1 MRVIYLPGVAGYP
14 GPSPAFDQL
23 DVELV
28 VPELPGFDGRPGFTP
43 PPDYLGWLTV
53 LWDAL
58 DATGALPCPVV
69 GASLGGMLAADVAA
83 LRPEAVT
90 RLALLAPFGIFDASH
105 PTTDLFAMGAPARLE
120 ALFAGDVPARF
131 TELFADRG
139 PEEQLMGQHVVSV
152 AAASL
157 LWPLGDQH
165 LATRVHRIGMPSI
178 LVWGADDSGRA
189 RRGRRSMAARRNRR
203 PARRRPHDGVGRTRR
218 GRRGAR
224 RVPRRYA
231 NSAMTVAPKA
241 SSVAGS
247 AKSVNHT

>member
-1 MRVIYLPGVAGYP
+1 LVARRVRVIYLPGVAGYP
-14 GPSPAFDQL
+14 GPSPAFEQL

-28 VPELPGFDGRPGFTP
+28 VPELPGFDGRAGFAP

-83 LRPEAVT
+83 FRPEAVT

-105 PTTDLFAMGAPARLE
+105 PTTDLFAMGAPQRLE

-139 PEEQLMGQHVVSV
+139 PEEQLMAQHVVSV

-165 LATRVHRIGMPSI
+165 LATRVHRIGMPSM
-178 LVWGADDSGRA
+178 LVWGADDAVVPVAVADRWPLEETVVLPDAGHMMEWDTPDA
-189 RRGRRSMAARRNRR
+189 VAE
-203 PARRRPHDGVGRTRR
+203 VL
-218 GRRGAR
+218 GAFLG
-224 RVPRRYA
+224 A
-231 NSAMTVAPKA
+231 T
-241 SSVAGS
+241 
-247 AKSVNHT
+247 

>member
-1 MRVIYLPGVAGYP
+1 MIYLPGVAGYP
-14 GPSPAFDQL
+14 GASPAFEQL
-23 DVELV
+23 DVEIV
-28 VPELPGFDGRPGFTP
+28 VPELPGFDGRAGFAP

-69 GASLGGMLAADVAA
+69 GASLGGMLAADAAA

-105 PTTDLFAMGAPARLE
+105 PTADLFAMGAPARLE
-120 ALFAGDVPARF
+120 ALFAGEVPAPF

-139 PEEQLMGQHVVSV
+139 PEEQVMAQHVVSV

-165 LATRVHRIGMPSI
+165 LATRVHRIGVPSM
-178 LVWGADDSGRA
+178 LVWGADDAVVPVAVADRWPLDETVVVPGA
-189 RRGRRSMAARRNRR
+189 GHMVEWDAPDAVAEVLAAFLG
-203 PARRRPHDGVGRTRR
+203 ATRTR
-218 GRRGAR
+218 
-224 RVPRRYA
+224 
-231 NSAMTVAPKA
+231 
-241 SSVAGS
+241 
-247 AKSVNHT
+247 